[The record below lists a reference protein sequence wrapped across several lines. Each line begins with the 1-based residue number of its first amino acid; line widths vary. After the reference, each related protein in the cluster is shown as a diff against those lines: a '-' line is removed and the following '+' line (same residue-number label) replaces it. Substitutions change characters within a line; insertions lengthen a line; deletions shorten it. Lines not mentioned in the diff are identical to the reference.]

1 MQFEAGDRRRS
12 ADGLEIPMSFSRKA
26 LLALTGFAA
35 LAMPLAVAGSAS
47 AATNASG
54 CTVNPLKP
62 VYDHMNSSGQKVIK
76 YETTVYCEPGRSIQ
90 IQDER
95 FDQDWTSADDSYGT
109 TIYNIRF
116 NGAATEYKSVLQVL
130 PDADAWGDDNEEMY
144 HAVRFQ
150 VTSDNGVVSAWTPWE
165 NSPEVT
171 FHL

>member
-1 MQFEAGDRRRS
+1 
-12 ADGLEIPMSFSRKA
+12 MSFSRKA

-95 FDQDWTSADDSYGT
+95 FDQDWTSPDDSYGT
-109 TIYNIRF
+109 TTYNIRF
-116 NGAATEYKSVLQVL
+116 NGASTEYKSVLKVL
-130 PDADAWGDDNEEMY
+130 PDADAW
-144 HAVRFQ
+144 ATTTRRC
-150 VTSDNGVVSAWTPWE
+150 TTRCASR
-165 NSPEVT
+165 SPAT
-171 FHL
+171 TASSRRGPPGRTARR

>member
-1 MQFEAGDRRRS
+1 
-12 ADGLEIPMSFSRKA
+12 MSFSHKA

-76 YETTVYCEPGRSIQ
+76 YETKVYCDAGRSIE

-95 FDQDWTSADDSYGT
+95 LDQDNWSADDYYGT
-109 TIYNIRF
+109 TIYNTRF
-116 NGAATEYKSVLQVL
+116 DNAATEYKSVLQVL

>member
-1 MQFEAGDRRRS
+1 
-12 ADGLEIPMSFSRKA
+12 MSFSRKA

-47 AATNASG
+47 ASTTASG
-54 CTVNPLKP
+54 CTVTPLKP
-62 VYDHMNSSGQKVIK
+62 VYDHTNSSGQKVIK
-76 YETTVYCEPGRSIQ
+76 YETKVYCDAGRSIE

-95 FDQDWTSADDSYGT
+95 RDQDYWSADDYYGT

-116 NGAATEYKSVLQVL
+116 DNAATVYESVLKVL

-144 HAVRFQ
+144 HAVAFQ
-150 VTSDNGVVSAWTPWE
+150 VTSDNGVVSSWTSWE
-165 NSPEVT
+165 NSPVVS